1 MAADPLE
8 QVLRLV
14 ADGRLTAEEA
24 GPILAALD
32 ESTGGETAPGTETG
46 RTTEA
51 PGGFGP
57 TPPPGAASRPDAG
70 SRPGAGTGPKADA
83 DDRPGHPATSLRI
96 EVSDAGRKV
105 VNLRLPLAVG
115 RFALDR
121 VPGLS
126 ADQVTRVREAMNSGF
141 RGPVLVVDDDGD
153 GVRIS
158 LE

>member
-1 MAADPLE
+1 MIRAAFIGVDKYRDPRVRDLTGAVRDATALWSLFRDSVPELE
-8 QVLRLV
+8 ATLLTDNAATV
-14 ADGRLTAEEA
+14 DGIRDRAAEGIGEFARRPGESA
-24 GPILAALD
+24 GPAFTSDA
-32 ESTGGETAPGTETG
+32 T
-46 RTTEA
+46 
-51 PGGFGP
+51 PGG
-57 TPPPGAASRPDAG
+57 
-70 SRPGAGTGPKADA
+70 
-83 DDRPGHPATSLRI
+83 PATSLRI
-96 EVSDAGRKV
+96 EVRDAGRSV

-126 ADQVTRVREAMNSGF
+126 VDQVTRVREAMNSGF

>member
-1 MAADPLE
+1 MTADPLD

-14 ADGRLTAEEA
+14 SEGRLTADEA
-24 GPILAALD
+24 VPILAALD
-32 ESTGGETAPGTETG
+32 AVADAQAATADATATVDGIRGHAAESLG
-46 RTTEA
+46 RFA
-51 PGGFGP
+51 
-57 TPPPGAASRPDAG
+57 R
-70 SRPGAGTGPKADA
+70 RPGEGAGPAAYGAGP
-83 DDRPGHPATSLRI
+83 GPASSLRI
-96 EVSDAGRKV
+96 EVRDAGRSV

-126 ADQVTRVREAMNSGF
+126 GDQVARVREAMNSGF

-158 LE
+158 IE

>member
-14 ADGRLTAEEA
+14 SEGRLTADEA
-24 GPILAALD
+24 APILAALD
-32 ESTGGETAPGTETG
+32 AVDEARATVDGIRAGAAESIAEFSRRPGDSSVS
-46 RTTEA
+46 
-51 PGGFGP
+51 GP
-57 TPPPGAASRPDAG
+57 TSDA
-70 SRPGAGTGPKADA
+70 RPG
-83 DDRPGHPATSLRI
+83 PASSLRI
-96 EVSDAGRKV
+96 EVRDAGRSV

-126 ADQVTRVREAMNSGF
+126 GDQVARVREAMNSGF
-141 RGPVLVVDDDGD
+141 KGPVLVVDDDGD

-158 LE
+158 IE